1 VKCKIHLVMN
11 EEQQLK
17 LQAFLDG
24 ELPEAEARAMVSLIA
39 RDEEAKA
46 LHAELKNTR
55 SAVKSSKPNV
65 QLPES
70 REFFWSKIERDI
82 QRLQP
87 TKSAVPKVAWW
98 EHLRRL
104 LMPMGAMAALFLV
117 GMFTYNQLGL
127 RGRSHSIETDLAMA
141 DTDGFTY
148 RDYSAGMTL
157 VWLPFPAENDLA
169 QDGAPTTIQ

>member
-1 VKCKIHLVMN
+1 MN

-24 ELPEAEARAMVSLIA
+24 ELPEAEARDVITLIA

-55 SAVKSSKPNV
+55 KALKSSDVKL

-70 REFFWSKIERDI
+70 REFFWSKIEREI
-82 QRLQP
+82 QRLEPVKPMVP
-87 TKSAVPKVAWW
+87 TVSLF
-98 EHLRRL
+98 ERLRRL
-104 LMPMGAMAALFLV
+104 LMPLGAMAALVLV
-117 GMFTYNQLGL
+117 GLLTYNQLGL
-127 RGRSHSIETDLAMA
+127 GGLPHSTETDLAMA
-141 DTDGFTY
+141 GTDGFTY

-169 QDGAPTTIQ
+169 QDGAATTIQ

>member
-1 VKCKIHLVMN
+1 MDFDT
-11 EEQQLK
+11 QLK

-24 ELPEAEARAMVSLIA
+24 ELPEDEAMAVVALIA

-46 LHAELKNTR
+46 LHAELKHTR
-55 SAVKSSKPNV
+55 KALKGSEENV

-82 QRLQP
+82 QRLEP
-87 TKSAVPKVAWW
+87 VRPVAPAIPLF
-98 EHLRRL
+98 ERLRRL
-104 LMPMGAMAALFLV
+104 LMPMGAFAALVLAGF
-117 GMFTYNQLGL
+117 FTYHQLGL
-127 RGRSHSIETDLAMA
+127 GGLPHGAEVDQSMTGSG
-141 DTDGFTY
+141 GFTY

-169 QDGAPTTIQ
+169 TGGATTTIQ

>member
-1 VKCKIHLVMN
+1 MDLDT
-11 EEQQLK
+11 QLK

-55 SAVKSSKPNV
+55 KALKSSEANV
-65 QLPES
+65 QMPES

-82 QRLQP
+82 QLLEPVKPVLP
-87 TKSAVPKVAWW
+87 TVSWFDR
-98 EHLRRL
+98 LRRL
-104 LMPMGAMAALFLV
+104 LMPMGAMAALALV
-117 GMFTYNQLGL
+117 GLFTYNQLGL
-127 RGRSHSIETDLAMA
+127 GGISGPAETDLAMA
-141 DTDGFTY
+141 DSNGFTY

-169 QDGAPTTIQ
+169 QDGATTTIQ

>member
-1 VKCKIHLVMN
+1 MN

-24 ELPEAEARAMVSLIA
+24 ELPEAEARDVIAVIA

-55 SAVKSSKPNV
+55 KALKSSDVKL

-70 REFFWSKIERDI
+70 REFFWSKIEREI
-82 QRLQP
+82 QRLEP
-87 TKSAVPKVAWW
+87 VKPAVTTVSLF
-98 EHLRRL
+98 ERLRRL
-104 LMPMGAMAALFLV
+104 LMPLGAMAALVLV
-117 GMFTYNQLGL
+117 GLLTYNQLGL
-127 RGRSHSIETDLAMA
+127 GGLPHSPETDLALA
-141 DTDGFTY
+141 GTDGFTY

-169 QDGAPTTIQ
+169 QDGATTTIQ

>member
-1 VKCKIHLVMN
+1 MN

-24 ELPEAEARAMVSLIA
+24 ELPEAEARDVIALIA

-55 SAVKSSKPNV
+55 KALKSSDVKL

-70 REFFWSKIERDI
+70 REFFWSKIEREI
-82 QRLQP
+82 QRLEPVKPMVP
-87 TKSAVPKVAWW
+87 TVSLF
-98 EHLRRL
+98 ERLRRL
-104 LMPMGAMAALFLV
+104 LMPMGAMAALVLV
-117 GMFTYNQLGL
+117 GLFTYNQLGL
-127 RGRSHSIETDLAMA
+127 GGLSHSTETDLAMA
-141 DTDGFTY
+141 GTDGFTY

-169 QDGAPTTIQ
+169 QDGDPTTIQ

>member
-1 VKCKIHLVMN
+1 MDFDT
-11 EEQQLK
+11 QLK

-24 ELPEAEARAMVSLIA
+24 ELPEDEAREMVSLIA
-39 RDEEAKA
+39 RDEEARA

-55 SAVKSSKPNV
+55 NAVKGSKINV

-82 QRLQP
+82 QRLEP
-87 TKSAVPKVAWW
+87 VRAAAPKVSLF
-98 EHLRRL
+98 ERLRRL
-104 LMPMGAMAALFLV
+104 LMPMGAFAALVLA
-117 GMFTYNQLGL
+117 GLFTYHQLGL
-127 RGRSHSIETDLAMA
+127 GGRSHGTEMDMAMA
-141 DTDGFTY
+141 DADGFTY

-169 QDGAPTTIQ
+169 QDGAATTIQ

>member
-1 VKCKIHLVMN
+1 MN
-11 EEQQLK
+11 EEQQFK

-24 ELPEAEARAMVSLIA
+24 ELPEDEARDVVALIA
-39 RDEEAKA
+39 RDEAAKA

-55 SAVKSSKPNV
+55 KALKIAETNV

-70 REFFWSKIERDI
+70 REFFWSKIEREI
-82 QRLQP
+82 QRLEPVKSVVP
-87 TKSAVPKVAWW
+87 TVSLFEK
-98 EHLRRL
+98 LRRL
-104 LMPMGAMAALFLV
+104 LVPMGAMAALVLV
-117 GMFTYNQLGL
+117 GLFTYNQLGL
-127 RGRSHSIETDLAMA
+127 GGLPHSTETDLAMA

-169 QDGAPTTIQ
+169 QDGGPTTIQ